1 MIDQEAYAEV
11 ARRAV
16 DCLVTTQRDAIARA
30 GGLVAESLMAGGVL
44 QAYGTG
50 HSRAVALELVGRA
63 GGLIPAN
70 QLAIRDLVYY
80 GDSPAAEIL
89 DPLLERAPGLAARI
103 WALADIRPADVFVIV
118 SNSGGNGAV
127 VEMAQLAKTHGH
139 QVIAITSLE
148 HSGEA
153 ASRQPSSLRLANL
166 ADVVIDN
173 GAPWGDA
180 TLPLPG
186 GGAIGPLSSLTG
198 ILAANLLVAD
208 VVGRQLKA
216 GAPPAVFRSANTPGG
231 YDHNADLLT
240 QYGGRVRLGDA

>member
-1 MIDQEAYAEV
+1 MIDQDAYAEL
-11 ARRAV
+11 ARKAV
-16 DCLVTTQRDAIARA
+16 DRLVTTQREAIARA
-30 GGLVAESLMAGGVL
+30 GHIVADALMAGGVL
-44 QAYGTG
+44 QAFGTG

-80 GDSPAAEIL
+80 GDTPAAEIL
-89 DPLLERAPGLAARI
+89 DPLLERSPGLAARI
-103 WALADIRPADVFVIV
+103 WKLADIRPADVFVIV

-127 VEMAQLAKTHGH
+127 VEMAQLAKAHDH

-153 ASRQPSSLRLANL
+153 SSRNPSSPRLAGI

-180 TLPLPG
+180 ALPLPG
-186 GGAIGPLSSLTG
+186 GGGIGPLSSITG
-198 ILAANLLVAD
+198 ILAANLLVAE
-208 VVGRQLKA
+208 VVGRQLQA
-216 GAPPAVFRSANTPGG
+216 GAPPLVFQSANTPGG
-231 YDHNADLLT
+231 YERNADLLI
-240 QYGGRVRLGDA
+240 QYGRRVRLGDA